1 MSVREALGSR
11 RKTTMK
17 ACARAPVRV
26 DPAGGGTDA
35 PPYCIEHGGAVVNFA
50 VERHVYASAQKLP
63 LGSGVII
70 CSADL
75 CAGATALRVSDF
87 AGQTDLEFLKAFVLR
102 LVPDEDSLLLLTE
115 SDVQP
120 DSGLGG
126 SGALGVAIVAA
137 IDGAYGRSRSPAEI
151 AALANDIERSD
162 LGYPGGNQDSY
173 AAALGDVN
181 FLQYHRGGGLTPRRI
196 QLSSQTRRILE
207 HHSLLIYTGGAHV
220 SGSIHED
227 IKRAYLAGNPQTM
240 SALTALHSQAET
252 TAAAL
257 EAGNLTG
264 YAAALQE
271 SCRQLYNL
279 HAGCDSPDH
288 RRYFQ
293 ALADLIVAGK
303 TCGAGGGGFLLV
315 LTRPGRRSD
324 CTRRAEE
331 MGAVVWPVTIDT
343 CGVSTWLEPPFDAA
357 EIEQFRQAA
366 YRNELGIGG

>member
-1 MSVREALGSR
+1 
-11 RKTTMK
+11 MK

-50 VERHVYASAQKLP
+50 VERHVFASAQTLP
-63 LGSGVII
+63 PGSGLII
-70 CSADL
+70 YSADL
-75 CAGATALRVSDF
+75 RAGATAWRASDF
-87 AGQTDLEFLKAFVLR
+87 AGQKDLEFLKAFVLR
-102 LVPDEDSLLLLTE
+102 MVPDEDSLILLTE
-115 SDVQP
+115 SDVPP

-137 IDGAYGRSRSPAEI
+137 IDGAYGRSRSPTEI
-151 AALANDIERSD
+151 ANTANAIERSD

-181 FLQYHRGGGLTPRRI
+181 LLQYHRDGGLTPRRLK
-196 QLSSQTRRILE
+196 LSSQTRRILE

-227 IKRAYLAGNPQTM
+227 IKNSYHENNRPTLE
-240 SALTALHSQAET
+240 ALKGLHSQAESM
-252 TAAAL
+252 AEAL
-257 EAGNLTG
+257 EADNISG
-264 YAAALQE
+264 YADALNE

-279 HAGCDSPDH
+279 HAACDSPDH

-303 TCGAGGGGFLLV
+303 TCGAGGGGFMLV
-315 LTRPGRRSD
+315 LARPGRRTD
-324 CTRRAEE
+324 CIRRAEA
-331 MGAVVWPVTIDT
+331 MGALVWPVTIDT
-343 CGVSTWLEPPFDAA
+343 GGVSAWHEPPFDAA
-357 EIEQFRQAA
+357 EIEHLRQATCP
-366 YRNELGIGG
+366 NVHGIGG